1 MVTSFLSPSSRLTC
15 LAAIIFQPEHS
26 TVTSYSVCPFD
37 EMSYLSVVE
46 VFVRP
51 TPPANSSGTITTVSS
66 DSSSFNDTV
75 ASLPGPWL
83 TGWRLLST
91 HLTNTINRQGWGF
104 FGSSGL
110 TIGLGSGRS
119 ITFSGSGGG
128 GGGATGHVTF
138 GLGAECDSDARV
150 LPTFLTNSLKLLF
163 FLGGLLLT
171 WFPVVKIPKHSRCT

>member
-1 MVTSFLSPSSRLTC
+1 
-15 LAAIIFQPEHS
+15 
-26 TVTSYSVCPFD
+26 
-37 EMSYLSVVE
+37 
-46 VFVRP
+46 
-51 TPPANSSGTITTVSS
+51 
-66 DSSSFNDTV
+66 
-75 ASLPGPWL
+75 
-83 TGWRLLST
+83 
-91 HLTNTINRQGWGF
+91 LTNTVNRQGWGF

-119 ITFSGSGGG
+119 ITFSGSGG

-171 WFPVVKIPKHSRCT
+171 WFP